1 MTLYGFDISNN
12 QGPGLSLAQ
21 IQREGFAWCEMKV
34 SEGDSFADP
43 DWAGYKAQADACGM
57 PIIGYHYA
65 IASCTPVA
73 QVLKFAANGGGS
85 TVMIDF
91 EANSGTIDDYWNLVR
106 AFNTAGITVALSYLP
121 HWYWEQI
128 GSPDLSQVPGLIASA
143 YPNPSAGYASV
154 LYQQDGGDSGQG
166 WNPYGGGSP
175 VMWQFTDCALTDGT
189 TLDANAFRG
198 SATDLVALLSGRP
211 RGGLMALTDDEQSEL
226 LAKVRELSD
235 QVRDLWEQARGP
247 GGAGWPQLGTNA
259 AGQNLTP
266 VDGEAE
272 LITEEGVVLS
282 MVRQIAADVAELKG
296 QRS

>member
-12 QGPGLSLAQ
+12 QGPGLSLAE

-34 SEGDSFADP
+34 SEGDYFADP

-65 IASCTPVA
+65 IASCAPAA
-73 QVLKFAANGGGS
+73 QVAKFAANGGGNV
-85 TVMIDF
+85 VMIDF
-91 EANSGTIDDYWNLVR
+91 EANSGTLTDYWDLVR
-106 AFNTAGITVALSYLP
+106 AFNAVGITVVLSYLP
-121 HWYWEQI
+121 QWYWEQI

-143 YPNPSAGYASV
+143 YPSSSAGYASV
-154 LYQQDGGDSGQG
+154 LYQQAGGDSGEG

-175 VMWQFTDCALTDGT
+175 VMWQFTDCALTNGT

-198 SATDLVALLSGRP
+198 STADLVALLTGQP
-211 RGGLMALTDDEQSEL
+211 RGGFMALSDAEQTEL
-226 LAKVRELSD
+226 LTKVRDIWD
-235 QVRDLWEQARGP
+235 QLRGP
-247 GGAGWPQLGTNA
+247 GGTGWQQLGKNP
-259 AGQNLTP
+259 AGQNLSP

-296 QRS
+296 QKP